1 MWQAATGG
9 CGVCAAGPLRG
20 PRDGRRDAP
29 AGTGTMYAATMPGQE
44 GVCTGAV

>member
-1 MWQAATGG
+1 MWQADTGG

-20 PRDGRRDAP
+20 PPGARSGAP
-29 AGTGTMYAATMPGQE
+29 VPGGTMYAATMAGRE